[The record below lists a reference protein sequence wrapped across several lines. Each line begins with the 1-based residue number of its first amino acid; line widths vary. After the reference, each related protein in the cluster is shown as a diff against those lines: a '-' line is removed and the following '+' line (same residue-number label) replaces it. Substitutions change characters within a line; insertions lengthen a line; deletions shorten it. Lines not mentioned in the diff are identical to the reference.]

1 MPREPV
7 LGERVAPSARRWP
20 RIHVVEHGVEPARRL
35 VDERVF
41 LLKAYDWPADNLV
54 RCVPSR
60 RTRESDERASGVP
73 TTVGVGRVDVVRR
86 AGQRRTTVHAEMLEL
101 HEGRSSVFRVLW
113 PTVSWS
119 KKRTFLRATP
129 KEIQEDD
136 DN

>member
-1 MPREPV
+1 
-7 LGERVAPSARRWP
+7 VAPSARRWP

-41 LLKAYDWPADNLV
+41 LLKAYDWPANNLV

-60 RTRESDERASGVP
+60 RARESDERASGVP

-86 AGQRRTTVHAEMLEL
+86 AEMLEL

-119 KKRTFLRATP
+119 KKRAFSRATQ
-129 KEIQEDD
+129 KEMQEDD